1 MYSVAYKAFASEVEM
16 KGGFPERL
24 HPKGDLKVDNE
35 CRGDSCMCG
44 GSDCNKISR
53 AFGELQ
59 DVRMGKFATSL
70 DENGEFVNKHGT
82 KKFFDIAK
90 IQLAPSNERSMKE
103 LANSRV
109 YVARWHYSVVFLRA
123 IDAHKQKKKSHK
135 MLLKIPRQ
143 TALRVGF
150 TIDANQYT
158 LGVDGA
164 EKDWWYIAPN
174 VTPKNVVP
182 ILGRLGKWPG
192 TAWRND
198 SPLKRKRPPCDIGE
212 ELHLVEDM
220 ATHNL
225 LLEDQLEATEA
236 LFQSETIEN
245 ERLRLCVKEWESK
258 QADASKLN
266 VL

>member
-1 MYSVAYKAFASEVEM
+1 
-16 KGGFPERL
+16 
-24 HPKGDLKVDNE
+24 
-35 CRGDSCMCG
+35 
-44 GSDCNKISR
+44 
-53 AFGELQ
+53 
-59 DVRMGKFATSL
+59 MGKFATSL

-90 IQLAPSNERSMKE
+90 VQLVPSNERSLKK
-103 LANSRV
+103 LAKSRV

-123 IDAHKQKKKSHK
+123 IDAHKREKKSHK
-135 MLLKIPRQ
+135 MFLKIPRQ

-158 LGVDGA
+158 LGVAGT

-174 VTPKNVVP
+174 VTSKDVIPV
-182 ILGRLGKWPG
+182 LGRLGKWPG
-192 TAWRND
+192 KAWRMD
-198 SPLKRKRPPCDIGE
+198 SPMKRKRPPCDIGE

-220 ATHNL
+220 ATQKL
-225 LLEDQLEATEA
+225 LLKDQLEATEA
-236 LFQSETIEN
+236 LIHSQTIEN